1 MFYIWIVTIV
11 QLPLHVMKQLNMPYF
26 RSSDI
31 KSYDYEL
38 WHIRLFT
45 NVIMLSA
52 KLFPVVPRSAVIIHP
67 VQSCSFELHNKAVLG
82 FVFQWKPCRPF
93 CEGADGGPRFQPSPF
108 AFKDGIIRPDPKSSF
123 MKFCNRNYLCCLIVT
138 YRMEYR
144 RRYCLHDIMFIFI

>member
-1 MFYIWIVTIV
+1 MDCKNSSILIVTWST
-11 QLPLHVMKQLNMPYF
+11 KF
-26 RSSDI
+26 
-31 KSYDYEL
+31 YETIEYALFQFIRDFAKL

-108 AFKDGIIRPDPKSSF
+108 AFKDGVIRPDPKSSF
-123 MKFCNRNYLCCLIVT
+123 MKFCNRDYLC
-138 YRMEYR
+138 Y
-144 RRYCLHDIMFIFI
+144 